1 MVVLVLSSLALLSV
15 PLARSAVDRGRAR
28 QAAGFVAGRFHE
40 TRIQAIYRTRIVG
53 VVFEFLA
60 GRWVFFVCEDG
71 NGNGLRR
78 VELSVGPDRCLEG
91 PYDLAAIFPGTTIAL
106 DPAIP
111 DPNGV
116 TGSADA
122 VRFGRSDLVSFS
134 PTGDCTPGS
143 LYLRSA
149 DGVQY
154 AVRLNG
160 VLGRSRVLR
169 FDPGTGHWEAL

>member
-1 MVVLVLSSLALLSV
+1 MSV

-28 QAAGFVAGRFHE
+28 HAAGFVAGRFHQ
-40 TRIQAIYRTRIVG
+40 TRIQAIYRTKIVG
-53 VVFEFLA
+53 VVFELLN

-78 VELSVGPDRCLEG
+78 AELPGGPDRCLEG
-91 PYDLAAIFPGTTIAL
+91 PYDVAAMFPGTTIAL

-111 DPNGV
+111 DPNGA
-116 TGSADA
+116 TGSTDP

-134 PTGDCTPGS
+134 PIGDCTPGS

-149 DGVQY
+149 DGIQY